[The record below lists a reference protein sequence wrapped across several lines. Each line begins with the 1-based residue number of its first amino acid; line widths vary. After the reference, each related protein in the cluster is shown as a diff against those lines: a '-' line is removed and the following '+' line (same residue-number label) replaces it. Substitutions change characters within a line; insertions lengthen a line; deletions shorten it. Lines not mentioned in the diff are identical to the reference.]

1 MEAIYAVDAKN
12 GLSKDG
18 VIPWHSKRDM
28 NFFMNKTMHNV
39 VIMGRKTYLSLPKRP
54 LKNRL
59 NIVLTRDFVVDTQ
72 EKNVLFTNND
82 TIYKDILENRDY
94 YMSMCPS
101 LNPDFKIFFIGG
113 KIIYEKYI
121 PLCET
126 VWLTRIKKDYS
137 CDLFFDYDYSKQF
150 KDEVAIEEDDE
161 LKIVKIVKIMKIMK
175 LS

>member
-18 VIPWHSKRDM
+18 VIPWNSKRDL
-28 NFFMNKTMHNV
+28 NFFMKQTLHNV
-39 VIMGRKTYLSLPKRP
+39 VIMGRKTYFSLPKRP

-59 NIVLTRDFVVDTQ
+59 NIVLTHEFVVDTQ
-72 EKNVLFTNND
+72 EKNVLFTSND
-82 TIYKDILENRDY
+82 TIYKFILENREY
-94 YMSMCPS
+94 YLSMYPA

-126 VWLTRIKKDYS
+126 VWVTRIKKDYS
-137 CDLFFDYDYSKQF
+137 CDLFFEYDYSKQF
-150 KDEVAIEEDDE
+150 KDEAIIEEDDE
-161 LKIVKIVKIMKIMK
+161 LKIVKYMSKQ
-175 LS
+175 